1 MIADTFDDPTFALAR
16 QKAVDYAAMLRRMDE
31 LESAHL
37 GLEETE
43 YATLQQVLQKLNGWF
58 KPG

>member
-16 QKAVDYAAMLRRMDE
+16 QKAVDYAAALRRMDE
-31 LESAHL
+31 LEHAHL

-43 YATLQQVLQKLNGWF
+43 YTTLQQVLQKL
-58 KPG
+58 KR

>member
-31 LESAHL
+31 LEPAHL
-37 GLEETE
+37 GLEERSLHTVAAGSPE
-43 YATLQQVLQKLNGWF
+43 TQG
-58 KPG
+58 